1 MKSQEALFTYTLR
14 LADNALVLGQRLS
27 EWTGHGPFLEEDLA
41 LTNIALDTF
50 GTATSLLE
58 YAAKVENKDRDAD
71 AIAYRRNEREFT
83 NILLVEQANGD
94 YAKTI
99 LRQTFIDAFNVLLYT
114 ELSKSKDET
123 LAGIAQKAIKEV
135 SYHYRHSSSWV
146 IRFGD
151 GTEESHNKIQD
162 ALNELWRFTGEQFEM
177 DEVEETLVKQGIA
190 VDTKAFQT
198 KWEKQIDELL
208 AKATLKKPETVFM
221 QTGGRKGTHSEHLG
235 YMLSEM
241 QTLPRMLPDAKW

>member
-1 MKSQEALFTYTLR
+1 MNHLFTYTLR

-41 LTNIALDTF
+41 LTNIALDTY
-50 GTATSLLE
+50 GTATSLME
-58 YAAKVENKDRDAD
+58 YAAQVENNGRDAD
-71 AIAYRRNEREFT
+71 ALAFRRNEREYT
-83 NILLVEQANGD
+83 NVLLVEQANGD

-99 LRQTFIDAFNVLLYT
+99 LRQVLVDAYNVLFYT
-114 ELSKSKDET
+114 ELAKSKDET

-135 SYHYRHSSSWV
+135 TYHYRHSSSWV

-151 GTEESHNKIQD
+151 GTEESHNRIQD
-162 ALNELWRFTGEQFEM
+162 ALNELWRFSGELFEQ
-177 DEVEETLVKQGIA
+177 DEVEDTLIKQGIA
-190 VDTKAFQT
+190 VDSKVFYA
-198 KWEKQIDELL
+198 KWEKQLDELF
-208 AKATLKKPETVFM
+208 AKATIKKPETAFM
-221 QTGGRKGTHSEHLG
+221 QTGGRKGIHTEHLG

>member
-1 MKSQEALFTYTLR
+1 MENPLFIYTLR
-14 LADNALVLGQRLS
+14 LGDIALILGQRLS

-41 LTNIALDTF
+41 LTNITLDTF

-58 YAAKVENKDRDAD
+58 YAAKVEGKDRNAD
-71 AIAYRRNEREFT
+71 ALAYLRNEREFT
-83 NILLVEQANGD
+83 NILLVEQDNGD

-99 LRQTFIDAFNVLLYT
+99 MRQALIDAYNVLVYG
-114 ELSKSKDET
+114 ELTKSKDET

-135 SYHYRHSSSWV
+135 TYHWRHSSSWV

-151 GTEESHNKIQD
+151 GTEESHNKIQE
-162 ALNELWRFTGEQFEM
+162 ALNELWRFTGELFES
-177 DEVEETLVKQGIA
+177 DEVEADLIKKGIA
-190 VDTKAFQT
+190 VDVKALQP

-208 AKATLKKPETVFM
+208 AKATLKKPENAFM
-221 QTGGRKGTHSEHLG
+221 QTGGRKGTHTEHLG
-235 YMLSEM
+235 FMLAEM